1 MKRRIL
7 SQSMQSYLK
16 VIYEILE
23 LHDRATTS
31 VIAARMGLSQPSVT
45 SMIKRLADLN
55 LVRHEPYQGVKLT
68 RAGERIA
75 VEVIRHHR
83 LLELYLTDSL
93 GVPWD
98 QVHDEAEKLQHAISE
113 DLEDR
118 IAAALGDP
126 RVDPHGAPIPAPD
139 GSVVRIEGVALS
151 EVGAG
156 ETVVVREVSD
166 RNPDLL
172 RHLGNMHL
180 YPGTEITVVRVEPLD
195 GPLVIRSG
203 EQEYILGRE
212 AASEIR
218 VSRSGD
224 VS

>member
-1 MKRRIL
+1 
-7 SQSMQSYLK
+7 MQSYLK

-23 LHDRATTS
+23 QQDRATTS
-31 VIAARMGLSQPSVT
+31 AIAAGLGLSQPSVT
-45 SMIKRLADLN
+45 SMIKRLAELN
-55 LVRHEPYQGVKLT
+55 LVRHAPYQGVKLT

-75 VEVIRHHR
+75 VEIIRHHR
-83 LLELYLTDSL
+83 LLELYLADSL

-113 DLEDR
+113 DLEGR

-139 GSVVRIEGVALS
+139 GSVVRVEGTTLS
-151 EVGAG
+151 EVSAG

-172 RHLGNMHL
+172 RHLGNMRL

-195 GPLVIRSG
+195 GPLLIRSG
-203 EQEYILGRE
+203 EREYILGRE
-212 AASEIR
+212 AAREIR
-218 VSRSGD
+218 VSRIGD